1 VPSAARTLSKKGL
14 DSPARFCYN
23 CSMKTLSFTVAK
35 TQHPNPRVHN
45 LLFSSNSPFKPKK
58 VLKKTAFRRQ
68 IKHKNQ
74 QNFG

>member
-1 VPSAARTLSKKGL
+1 
-14 DSPARFCYN
+14 
-23 CSMKTLSFTVAK
+23 MKTLSFNVAK